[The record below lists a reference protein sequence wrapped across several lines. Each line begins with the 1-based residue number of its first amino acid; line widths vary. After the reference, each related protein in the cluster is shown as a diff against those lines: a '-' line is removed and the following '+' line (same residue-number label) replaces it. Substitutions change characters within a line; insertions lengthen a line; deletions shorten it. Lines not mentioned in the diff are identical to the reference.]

1 MANSNQVTVTL
12 DFITLR
18 SQYITLLARAAL
30 LRIERA
36 KADAYWASEEGRARS
51 NSMYCGEQDA
61 LAVRLDDLIGEAE
74 RMERAANAIINAI
87 WAEWPA
93 FAAPRVSAVELV
105 KSPILPFVIS
115 RPDYLAEV
123 REELREVIA
132 SGRLKEL
139 GW

>member
-1 MANSNQVTVTL
+1 MRTQMTVTL

-36 KADAYWASEEGRARS
+36 RADAYWACDSGQARS
-51 NSMYCGEQDA
+51 AAMYCGEQDA
-61 LAVRLDDLIGEAE
+61 LATRLENLTSEAE

-87 WAEWPA
+87 WSEWPA
-93 FAAPRVSAVELV
+93 APAPRVPAVELV
-105 KSPILPFVIS
+105 NSPILPFVIS

>member
-1 MANSNQVTVTL
+1 MANSDQITVTL
-12 DFITLR
+12 DIFTLR

-36 KADAYWASEEGRARS
+36 KADAYWASDEGRARS
-51 NSMYCGEQDA
+51 NAMYCGEQDA
-61 LAVRLDDLIGEAE
+61 VGARLDDLTSEAE

-93 FAAPRVSAVELV
+93 APAPRVAAVELV
-105 KSPILPFVIS
+105 KSPLLPFVIS